1 MKSKEE
7 KKAIQKAYRA
17 SSRGKITIRAHEGTP
32 ERKRKRKGYGLKE
45 KYNITLE
52 QYNEMLIKQNSKCAT
67 CGKDQSKF
75 KRAFDVDH
83 NHITGKIRGLLCIN
97 CNLIIGNA
105 YENINTLKEIID
117 YLNKHNE
124 L

>member
-83 NHITGKIRGLLCIN
+83 NHITGKVRGLLCWH
-97 CNLIIGNA
+97 CNLLIGHAKEDINILKNA
-105 YENINTLKEIID
+105 IKYMEDCNLF
-117 YLNKHNE
+117 
-124 L
+124 